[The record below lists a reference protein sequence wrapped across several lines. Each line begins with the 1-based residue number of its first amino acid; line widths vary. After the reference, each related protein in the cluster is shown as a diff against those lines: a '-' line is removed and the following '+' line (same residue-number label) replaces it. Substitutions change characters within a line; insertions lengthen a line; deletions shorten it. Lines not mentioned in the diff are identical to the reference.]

1 MGTTT
6 PALAEDSLE
15 TSFAARRGRTG
26 CSTLGRSQPAAGRRA
41 SRPRTARPIRPP
53 PRARGRPPTRR
64 APLRS
69 PRPPPARPAPGGC
82 RRGTG
87 GEAAAATWERRGP
100 APRRRLRRGRP
111 AHPARGGRGRFRG
124 QTREP
129 GLRRRLAL
137 PVRTLPGRI
146 YVAGARGGGG
156 GRGRRGEG
164 GGDGGAVAP
173 LSFLQ
178 PGAPR
183 GAARRGW
190 RQPGRAP
197 CAEAPSRAANK
208 EPPPAALR
216 VGSGAGP
223 RRGEGPPPRT
233 PPPHP
238 APRASRRPLPAPPPR
253 PAAAAALTEAR
264 RGGAGAPGRRGRLER
279 PPLVPAS
286 PPRSLCA
293 RVRALRSRVT

>member
-216 VGSGAGP
+216 VGSGARP

-233 PPPHP
+233 PPPTPPPGPP
-238 APRASRRPLPAPPPR
+238 AVPSPLPLPARLRRRHLP
-253 PAAAAALTEAR
+253 R
-264 RGGAGAPGRRGRLER
+264 RGEGARGPRDGGGGWSGRRWC
-279 PPLVPAS
+279 PPLPPA
-286 PPRSLCA
+286 LCVRGSA
-293 RVRALRSRVT
+293 RCALA